1 MREMFIL
8 SKKNRVMFRKFSLA
22 CFFLLVMFNRSTG
35 QDMNMDA
42 YINQLLFNVFKER
55 ADTSITG
62 FLKRYIPALSQKK
75 KTTGG
80 QIMGNTLHYR
90 DEIHSFIFTQ
100 HPFFHGNYKQGKLEF
115 FYRKFTDPKQLPA
128 ITDVQLWFD
137 FDNQAEAEIVFSRLV
152 DMFILVSTH
161 KKFSSANG
169 AQKAEFMN
177 ATDTTGFNKV
187 RFRLTTDHVAQY
199 RYKILLET
207 TNDL

>member
-1 MREMFIL
+1 
-8 SKKNRVMFRKFSLA
+8 MFRKFWLA
-22 CFFLLVMFNRSTG
+22 FFFLLAIFSRSTG
-35 QDMNMDA
+35 QDMNLDA
-42 YINQLLFNVFKER
+42 YTNQLLFNVFKER
-55 ADTSITG
+55 PDTSITG

-80 QIMGNTLHYR
+80 QIMGDTLHYR

-115 FYRKFTDPKQLPA
+115 YYRKFADPKQLPA

-137 FDNQAEAEIVFSRLV
+137 FDSQPEAEIVFSRLV

-161 KKFSSANG
+161 KKFSSGSG

-177 ATDTTGFNKV
+177 AKDTTGFNRV
-187 RFRLTTDHVAQY
+187 RFRLTSDHVARY
-199 RYKILLET
+199 RYKILFET